1 MAGLVRAGQLSQPL
15 DRPQGL
21 SSVTNP
27 GPATGGADPATA
39 DEVRASA
46 PLPTLTISRVVSL
59 EDYQDYALG
68 FAGIAKARATW
79 TWSGNLRGVLL
90 TVAGA
95 NGAAL
100 GSADPVV
107 TSLATALRQS
117 GDPHVPLTIAA
128 YRPVRFT
135 FTAAV
140 AVDTANYDP
149 AAVLARAWQAT
160 SAAFTFG
167 RRSLGQGVAASEVVA
182 VIQGVPGVIA
192 VQVTS
197 LRRSGQSA
205 TGAVVL
211 RASGP
216 QPPAGTAPA
225 LGAELLVLDP
235 ATQGQLGGWS

>member
-1 MAGLVRAGQLSQPL
+1 M
-15 DRPQGL
+15 
-21 SSVTNP
+21 
-27 GPATGGADPATA
+27 
-39 DEVRASA
+39 RASA

-149 AAVLARAWQAT
+149 AAVLAQAWQAT